1 MAVLDNPRYEAF
13 AKAIYSGKTQS
24 AAYREAFPS
33 SVNWKDKTVANR
45 ASELASNGD
54 VLGRIK
60 ELKEAA
66 VTPLILD
73 RQGRML
79 ILTEI
84 AMNEQLFP
92 KPRMQAIDL
101 LNKMTGEYIEKR
113 QIEAIVNTPIE
124 DAANRIKELIAEV
137 KTDGS

>member
-13 AKAIYSGKTQS
+13 AKAIYSGKSQS

-45 ASELASNGD
+45 ASELASNGE

-101 LNKMTGEYIEKR
+101 LNRMTGEYIERK
-113 QIEAIVNTPIE
+113 QIEAVVNTPIE
-124 DAANRIKELIAEV
+124 DAASRIRDLIAEV
-137 KTDGS
+137 KKT